1 MLLVFSGSAG
11 TQDSAQTTHKSHALR
26 EIDSRHD
33 PSPIPIPILAPRHRY
48 PVTAFA
54 EVSPHSCNLGS
65 L

>member
-33 PSPIPIPILAPRHRY
+33 PSPILAPRHRY